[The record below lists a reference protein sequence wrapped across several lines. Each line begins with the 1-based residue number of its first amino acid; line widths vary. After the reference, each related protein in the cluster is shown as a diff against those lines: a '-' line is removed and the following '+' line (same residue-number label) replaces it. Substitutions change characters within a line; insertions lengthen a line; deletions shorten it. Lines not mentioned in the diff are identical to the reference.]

1 MAGML
6 MYRICFVCTGNICRS
21 PMAEAVCRAEL
32 TARGLGERVTVDSA
46 GTGSWHAG
54 DGADPRAEAALA
66 AAGYDETQ
74 HVARQFRRGWFNRY
88 DLVIALDRGH
98 ERSLRRLATGPA
110 HLARVRLLRA
120 YDLDAAAAGD
130 LDVPD
135 PYYGG
140 EEGFGSCL
148 TLIKAAMPG
157 LLDEVED
164 AIGNTSAD
172 AIEEE
177 TR

>member
-1 MAGML
+1 MAG

-21 PMAEAVCRAEL
+21 PMAEAVCRHRLAE
-32 TARGLGERVTVDSA
+32 RGLAGRVVVDSA

-66 AAGYDETQ
+66 AAGYELQ
-74 HVARQFRRGWFNRY
+74 HIARQFRRGWFDRY

-98 ERSLRRLATGPA
+98 ERSLRRLADAPDQA
-110 HLARVRLLRA
+110 ARVRLLRA
-120 YDLDAAAAGD
+120 YDVDAAAAGD

-140 EEGFGSCL
+140 DAGFRTCL
-148 TLIKAAMPG
+148 KLIEDAMPG
-157 LLDEVED
+157 LLDEVESD
-164 AIGNTSAD
+164 IDESVRD
-172 AIEEE
+172 VRDVRE
-177 TR
+177 TP

>member
-1 MAGML
+1 MAV

-21 PMAEAVCRAEL
+21 PMAEAVCRAQL
-32 TARGLGERVTVDSA
+32 AARGLGERVVADSA

-66 AAGYDETQ
+66 AGGYELQ
-74 HVARQFRRGWFNRY
+74 HIARQFRRSWFERY

-98 ERSLRRLATGPA
+98 ERNLRRLADSGDHA
-110 HLARVRLLRA
+110 GDHAARVRLLRA
-120 YDLDAAAAGD
+120 YDLDAAAAD
-130 LDVPD
+130 NLDVPD

-140 EEGFGSCL
+140 EAGFVACL
-148 TLIKAAMPG
+148 KLIEAAIPG

-164 AIGNTSAD
+164 QIAGSTKSMREA
-172 AIEEE
+172 
-177 TR
+177 

>member
-1 MAGML
+1 

-21 PMAEAVCRAEL
+21 PMAEAVCRQHLAR
-32 TARGLGERVTVDSA
+32 RGLAERVVVDSA

-54 DGADPRAEAALA
+54 EGADPRAEAALV
-66 AAGYDETQ
+66 AAGYELQ
-74 HVARQFRRGWFNRY
+74 HIARQFRRGWFDRY

-98 ERSLRRLATGPA
+98 ERSLRRLATSPGQA
-110 HLARVRLLRA
+110 ARVRLLRA
-120 YDLDAAAAGD
+120 YDLDAAADGD

-140 EEGFGSCL
+140 DTGFAACL
-148 TLIKAAMPG
+148 KLIEDAMPG
-157 LLDEVED
+157 LLDEVQGDIEGS
-164 AIGNTSAD
+164 AGNAESMR
-172 AIEEE
+172 E